1 MRIVHL
7 IQRPGDVRAWDAA
20 VRHRAAGHD
29 VAVILLQDAVLD
41 RPEAVPAPPAAAG
54 EAGRGA
60 LAVVAGAVDLAAR
73 GLSGRWP
80 ALDDGGIVDLLYEAE
95 RVISW

>member
-7 IQRPGDVRAWDAA
+7 IQRPGDARAWSAA

-29 VAVILLQDAVLD
+29 VRVILLQDAVLD
-41 RPEAVPAPPAAAG
+41 RPEAVPAAAAG